1 MQFLASEDA
10 FVFTKVVCTD
20 ASTAGLTSWTA
31 ARRGAKPAGGSGAKE
46 AGAKRSMLQ
55 RYGWYLMAAMTYAG
69 YKVVMGMV
77 VKAAGGAAKKK
88 S

>member
-31 ARRGAKPAGGSGAKE
+31 ARRGAKPAGGSGAK
-46 AGAKRSMLQ
+46 KNPVTFKL
-55 RYGWYLMAAMTYAG
+55 
-69 YKVVMGMV
+69 
-77 VKAAGGAAKKK
+77 KA
-88 S
+88 SVIHFCI